1 MPDVIFNKFLLTKI
15 SDEKY
20 REEKYNKRRGGD
32 KRYTYEDDY
41 HHRSGSRTAS
51 ERERQ
56 SQSYYQSNQGGYNYD
71 QYAYYQQQ
79 QQYYE
84 NLRRTN
90 PQAYAEWYRKYYG
103 QLQQQA
109 PIDLNA
115 TDGRESV
122 HSGRSSTDKDR

>member
-1 MPDVIFNKFLLTKI
+1 MTNRRYYILD
-15 SDEKY
+15 DKY
-20 REEKYNKRRGGD
+20 REEKYKRRGGD
-32 KRYTYEDDY
+32 KRYNYDEDY

-51 ERERQ
+51 ERDRERQ
-56 SQSYYQSNQGGYNYD
+56 NQSYYQANAGGYNYD
-71 QYAYYQQQ
+71 HYAYYQQQ

-103 QLQQQA
+103 QLQQQQT

-122 HSGRSSTDKDR
+122 HSGRSSNDKDR